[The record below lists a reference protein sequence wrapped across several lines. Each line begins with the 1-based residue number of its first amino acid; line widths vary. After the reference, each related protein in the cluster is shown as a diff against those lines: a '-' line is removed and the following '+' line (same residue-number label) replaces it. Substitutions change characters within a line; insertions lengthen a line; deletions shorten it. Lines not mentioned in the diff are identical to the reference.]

1 VTVPVLTAVTGAAW
15 EAGLVAG
22 LERSQSGLQ
31 MVRRCADLPDLLAVA
46 ATGTARAALLA
57 AHLRRLDRD
66 AVARLAAVGVAAV
79 GLHDPGDDQAGARL
93 RSLGVGQVLPG
104 DAAPADLAAAVTA
117 AVSAL
122 LDRTDGP
129 TTGSVG
135 SVAPTGAAG
144 WSTPP
149 RGRPAPSGS
158 AANGSA
164 RNGSAARG
172 SAANGSAPTGS
183 PSDGSAPDGPASPG
197 QALGQVV
204 AVWGP
209 AGAPGRT
216 SVAVTVA
223 AELAALGTSALLADA
238 DVYGGSIA
246 QVLGLLDEAPGLAAA
261 ARSAGNGTLD
271 RSALAA
277 LAPVV
282 GPRLRVLTGI
292 SRAERWPE
300 LRPSAVERV
309 WAVSREVAEVTVVD
323 CGFCL
328 EQDEE
333 LAFDTAAPL
342 RNGVTLST
350 LAAADVVLAVGGADP
365 VGLHRLVRG
374 LSELR
379 DAVPG
384 AAPPRV
390 VVNRLRSSVV
400 GRDPRRQ
407 VAEALERYAGVTDPV
422 LVPDDPAGFDAALL
436 QGRPVGEVAASS
448 PARQQL
454 AQLAADLVGRAPR
467 RRRRLARS
475 R

>member
-1 VTVPVLTAVTGAAW
+1 MTVPVLTAVTGAVW
-15 EAGLVAG
+15 EPGLVAG
-22 LERSQSGLQ
+22 LERSPSGLQ
-31 MVRRCADLPDLLAVA
+31 VVRRCADLPDLLAVA

-66 AVARLAAVGVAAV
+66 AVARLAASGVAAV
-79 GLHDPGDDQAGARL
+79 GLHDPGDDQAAARL
-93 RSLGVGQVLPG
+93 RGLGVQQVLPG

-117 AVSAL
+117 AVSGL
-122 LDRTDGP
+122 LGRTAEP
-129 TTGSVG
+129 V
-135 SVAPTGAAG
+135 G

-149 RGRPAPSGS
+149 RGRPAPDGS
-158 AANGSA
+158 EPDASAVNGSA
-164 RNGSAARG
+164 V
-172 SAANGSAPTGS
+172 NGSAP
-183 PSDGSAPDGPASPG
+183 GPGPG
-197 QALGQVV
+197 RVV

-209 AGAPGRT
+209 TGAPGRT

-223 AELAALGTSALLADA
+223 AELAALGTSVLLADA
-238 DVYGGSIA
+238 DVYGGSVA

-277 LAPVV
+277 LAPLV

-309 WAVSREVAEVTVVD
+309 WAVAREVAEVTVVD
-323 CGFCL
+323 CAFCL

-342 RNGVTLST
+342 RNGVTLT
-350 LAAADVVLAVGGADP
+350 ALAAADVVLAVGGADP
-365 VGLHRLVRG
+365 VGMHRLVRG
-374 LSELR
+374 LAELR
-379 DAVPG
+379 DVVPG
-384 AAPPRV
+384 STPRV
-390 VVNRLRSSVV
+390 VVNRVRSSVV

-407 VAEALERYAGVTDPV
+407 VAEALERHAGVADPV
-422 LVPDDPAGFDAALL
+422 LVPDDPAAFDAALL

-448 PARQQL
+448 PAREPL
-454 AQLAADLVGRAPR
+454 AHLAADLVGRAPR

>member
-1 VTVPVLTAVTGAAW
+1 
-15 EAGLVAG
+15 
-22 LERSQSGLQ
+22 
-31 MVRRCADLPDLLAVA
+31 
-46 ATGTARAALLA
+46 
-57 AHLRRLDRD
+57 
-66 AVARLAAVGVAAV
+66 
-79 GLHDPGDDQAGARL
+79 
-93 RSLGVGQVLPG
+93 
-104 DAAPADLAAAVTA
+104 
-117 AVSAL
+117 
-122 LDRTDGP
+122 
-129 TTGSVG
+129 
-135 SVAPTGAAG
+135 
-144 WSTPP
+144 
-149 RGRPAPSGS
+149 
-158 AANGSA
+158 
-164 RNGSAARG
+164 
-172 SAANGSAPTGS
+172 
-183 PSDGSAPDGPASPG
+183 
-197 QALGQVV
+197 VV

-209 AGAPGRT
+209 TGAPGRT

-223 AELAALGTSALLADA
+223 AELAVLGTSTLLADA
-238 DVYGGSIA
+238 DVYGGSVA

-261 ARSAGNGTLD
+261 ARSAAQGTLD

-277 LAPVV
+277 LAPVL
-282 GPRLRVLTGI
+282 GPGLRVLTGI

-300 LRPSAVERV
+300 LRPTAVEQV
-309 WAVSREVAEVTVVD
+309 WATTREVAEVTVVD

-342 RNGVTLST
+342 RNGVTLTT

-379 DAVPG
+379 DVLPG
-384 AAPPRV
+384 ATPRV
-390 VVNRLRSSVV
+390 VVNRVRSSVV

-422 LVPDDPAGFDAALL
+422 LVPDDPAAFDAALL

-454 AQLAADLVGRAPR
+454 AHLAADLSGRTPR

>member
-1 VTVPVLTAVTGAAW
+1 MTVPVLTAVTGAVW

-22 LERSQSGLQ
+22 LERSPSGLQ
-31 MVRRCADLPDLLAVA
+31 VVRRCADLPDLLAVA

-66 AVARLAAVGVAAV
+66 AVARLAAGGVAAV
-79 GLHDPGDDQAGARL
+79 GLHDPGDEQGGARL
-93 RSLGVGQVLPG
+93 RALGVQQVLPG
-104 DAAPADLAAAVTA
+104 DAPPADLAAAVTA

-122 LDRTDGP
+122 L
-129 TTGSVG
+129 
-135 SVAPTGAAG
+135 GAEPVG

-149 RGRPAPSGS
+149 RGRAEPDRPAV
-158 AANGSA
+158 NGSA
-164 RNGSAARG
+164 VNGSAV
-172 SAANGSAPTGS
+172 NGSTGNG
-183 PSDGSAPDGPASPG
+183 PVVTGPAPG
-197 QALGQVV
+197 PGPGQVV

-223 AELAALGTSALLADA
+223 AELAALGTSVLLADA
-238 DVYGGSIA
+238 DVYGGSVA

-261 ARSAGNGTLD
+261 TRSAGNGSLD

-282 GPRLRVLTGI
+282 GPRMRVLTGI

-300 LRPSAVERV
+300 LRPSAVEQV
-309 WAVSREVAEVTVVD
+309 WAVAREVAEVTVVD
-323 CGFCL
+323 CAFCL

-342 RNGVTLST
+342 RNGVTLAT

-365 VGLHRLVRG
+365 VGMHRLVRG

-384 AAPPRV
+384 SSPRV
-390 VVNRLRSSVV
+390 VVNRVRSSVV

-407 VAEALERYAGVTDPV
+407 LAEALERYAGVVDPV
-422 LVPDDPAGFDAALL
+422 LVPDDPAAFDAALL

-448 PARQQL
+448 PARQPL
-454 AQLAADLVGRAPR
+454 AHLAADLVGRVPR
-467 RRRRLARS
+467 RRRRLSRS